1 MPFLA
6 FLTKIQNI
14 RVVKESEKVINY
26 GINFLKIYVKS
37 VSKMSKN
44 TQYMM
49 INYSKIIAK

>member
-14 RVVKESEKVINY
+14 RVVKESEKVINS

-37 VSKMSKN
+37 VSKMSKI

-49 INYSKIIAK
+49 IKNSIIIA